1 MAKVLDITD
10 GNFDKIINE
19 NNKPILVE
27 FFAPWCGHCRSQ
39 APIMQELAHRSD
51 DNFLVGQINIDDNQR
66 KALEYSIT
74 GVPAF
79 LIFKDGKIV
88 DHKSGT
94 HRLDELKKLI
104 ERYV

>member
-1 MAKVLDITD
+1 MAKILEITD

-19 NNKPILVE
+19 NEKPLLVE
-27 FFAPWCGHCRSQ
+27 FFAPWCGHCRGQ
-39 APIMQELAHRSD
+39 APIMKELADRSNN
-51 DNFLVGQINIDDNQR
+51 NFLVGQINIDDNQR

-88 DHKSGT
+88 DHKTGA
-94 HRLDELKKLI
+94 HRLNELKNMV